1 MKKQLAKVE
10 KMFPDQEVIIST
22 YSHSEASST
31 VDISVGSDANGQG
44 ATFNKAYVDL
54 LEYEISRLRVI
65 IQNMRENQK

>member
-1 MKKQLAKVE
+1 MRKRQCKIQH
-10 KMFPDQEVIIST
+10 MFPDQEVIIST

-44 ATFNKAYVDL
+44 ATFSEAYVDL

-65 IQNMRENQK
+65 IQNMKEK